1 MIPDTDWKPSPS
13 DIAWQKELIR
23 VLTTRATWAVPGAMS
38 VFEINKRDKKFKLAI
53 GEHDDETVRRVAK
66 VFKMLGF
73 SEADDL
79 DSPPKTRPIDFSDN

>member
-1 MIPDTDWKPSPS
+1 MIPDTDWKPRPS

-23 VLTTRATWAVPGAMS
+23 VLTPRATWTVPGSMS
-38 VFEINKRDKKFKLAI
+38 VFEISKLNNKFKLVVGDPEA
-53 GEHDDETVRRVAK
+53 ETNRRIAK

-73 SEADDL
+73 SEADDI